1 MFGLKCKEA
10 TLKSPY
16 QVFNTPLISN
26 YKDPQF
32 LAKKHFQGL
41 KNRSVFNY
49 VSAIERERGR
59 GTRARTK
66 LDGFIG

>member
-10 TLKSPY
+10 TLKFPY
-16 QVFNTPLISN
+16 QVLNTPLISN
-26 YKDPQF
+26 YKDQQF

-49 VSAIERERGR
+49 VSAIERGR

>member
-10 TLKSPY
+10 TLKLPY
-16 QVFNTPLISN
+16 QVLNIPLISN
-26 YKDPQF
+26 NKDQQF
-32 LAKKHFQGL
+32 LAKQHFQGL

-49 VSAIERERGR
+49 VSAIERGR

>member
-41 KNRSVFNY
+41 KNRPVFNY
-49 VSAIERERGR
+49 VSAIERGR
-59 GTRARTK
+59 GIRARTK

>member
-32 LAKKHFQGL
+32 LAKKGL

-49 VSAIERERGR
+49 VSAIERGR
-59 GTRARTK
+59 GIRARTK